1 MKNAKKYRLWA
12 WLAAEKWGLLLLLA
26 AALVFL
32 GARLWL
38 GADETKTAPSGDY
51 AEYEKG
57 VVVDILSDSS
67 APDEASD
74 GGWRG
79 EQLMTV
85 ELQTGQYAGKT
96 LLVSN
101 YIGPLFG
108 VPLRAG
114 DSAALI
120 VNTYASGEIRATVY
134 EYNRI
139 PALIGVVLLFV
150 LATVL
155 VGGKTGL
162 KSLIGLAVTVVCLF
176 WVLIPL
182 LLRGAPTL
190 PTVFLCCVFIS
201 AVAFTILGGLH
212 RKTVCAMLGTVAGVA
227 LAMLFGLAAQALARI
242 DGLRMSDVEP
252 LLQLRQ
258 TGVPIGLRYLLV
270 GGVIISALGAV
281 MDVAMSI
288 SSALEEVHAANP
300 DYGARELFRS
310 GMNIGRDMVGTMTN
324 TLILAFLGSGFTMI
338 IYLYSLGL
346 ARYQLLPSAYMA
358 IELISGLS
366 SSVGMIGRVPRKT
379 HLAPCKCA
387 ILVQN
392 RARSRA
398 NPLNGEPSE
407 AGLR

>member
-1 MKNAKKYRLWA
+1 MKNEKKPGLKA
-12 WLAAEKWGLLLLLA
+12 WLSTEKWGLLLLLA
-26 AALVFL
+26 AALLFI

-38 GADETKTAPSGDY
+38 GAGEAETPSSGDY

-57 VVVDILSDSS
+57 VVVEILSDSS
-67 APDEASD
+67 VRDEASD

-79 EQLMTV
+79 EQRLTV

-101 YIGPLFG
+101 FIGPLYG

-139 PALIGVVLLFV
+139 PALLGVLLLFA

-162 KSLIGLAVTVVCLF
+162 KSLIGLAVTVICLF

-190 PTVFLCCVFIS
+190 PTVFFCCVFIT

-227 LAMLFGLAAQALARI
+227 LAMLFGLAAQHFARI
-242 DGLRMSDVEP
+242 DGLRMSEVEP
-252 LLQLRQ
+252 LLHLRQ

-270 GGVIISALGAV
+270 GGIVISALGAV

-300 DYGARELFRS
+300 GYGANELFRS
-310 GMNIGRDMVGTMTN
+310 GMNIGRDMIGTMTN
-324 TLILAFLGSGFTMI
+324 TLILAFLGSGFTLI

-366 SSVGMIGRVPRKT
+366 SSIGMILAIPLTALISAGMIGRK
-379 HLAPCKCA
+379 
-387 ILVQN
+387 
-392 RARSRA
+392 
-398 NPLNGEPSE
+398 
-407 AGLR
+407 

>member
-162 KSLIGLAVTVVCLF
+162 KSLIGLAVTVICLF

-201 AVAFTILGGLH
+201 AVAVTILGGLH

-270 GGVIISALGAV
+270 GGIIISALGAV

-366 SSVGMIGRVPRKT
+366 SSVGMI
-379 HLAPCKCA
+379 LA
-387 ILVQN
+387 I
-392 RARSRA
+392 
-398 NPLNGEPSE
+398 PLTALISAAALGK
-407 AGLR
+407 R

>member
-1 MKNAKKYRLWA
+1 MKNEKKPGLKA
-12 WLAAEKWGLLLLLA
+12 WLSTEKWGLLLLLA
-26 AALVFL
+26 AALLFI

-38 GADETKTAPSGDY
+38 GAGEAETPSSGDY

-57 VVVDILSDSS
+57 VVVEILSDSS
-67 APDEASD
+67 VRDEASD

-79 EQLMTV
+79 EQRLTV

-101 YIGPLFG
+101 FIGPLYG

-139 PALIGVVLLFV
+139 PALLGVLLLFA

-162 KSLIGLAVTVVCLF
+162 KSLIGLAVTVICLF

-190 PTVFLCCVFIS
+190 PTVFFCCVFIT
-201 AVAFTILGGLH
+201 AVSFTILGGLH

-227 LAMLFGLAAQALARI
+227 LAMLFGLAAQHFARI
-242 DGLRMSDVEP
+242 DGLRMSEVEP

-270 GGVIISALGAV
+270 GGIVISALGAV

-300 DYGARELFRS
+300 GYGAKELFRS
-310 GMNIGRDMVGTMTN
+310 GMNIGRDMIGTMTN
-324 TLILAFLGSGFTMI
+324 TLILAFLGSGFTLI

-366 SSVGMIGRVPRKT
+366 SSIGMILAIPLTALISAGMIGRK
-379 HLAPCKCA
+379 
-387 ILVQN
+387 
-392 RARSRA
+392 
-398 NPLNGEPSE
+398 
-407 AGLR
+407 